1 MAVIP
6 YPDVATGHDRPVD
19 VPLVD
24 LPSLDAALAQLGD
37 RWSLL
42 VVASLLEGPHR
53 YGELVER
60 LPGIAP
66 NVLAA
71 RLRALQH
78 AGLVVASPYSR
89 RPVRL
94 SYELSDDGARL
105 VTAVQAL
112 SAWGAHRAGSVPG
125 TFRHP
130 VCGTTLELRP
140 WCPTCER
147 VVDPAEADGLTHL

>member
-1 MAVIP
+1 MIVVPHHA
-6 YPDVATGHDRPVD
+6 AAAGHDHGVD
-19 VPLVD
+19 QPWLD
-24 LPSLDAALAQLGD
+24 LRALDVALAQLGD

-42 VVASLLEGPHR
+42 VVAVLLDGPHR

-71 RLRALQH
+71 RLRALQR
-78 AGLVVASPYSR
+78 AGLVVAAPYSR

-94 SYELSDDGARL
+94 SYALSGDATQL
-105 VTAVQAL
+105 APAVQAL
-112 SAWGAHRAGSVPG
+112 SAWGASRAGSGAEPP
-125 TFRHP
+125 RHP
-130 VCGTTLELRP
+130 ACGTPLELRP

-147 VVDPAEADGLTHL
+147 VVEPGEADGLTHL